1 MFKILGK
8 IFNPEKLVNNV
19 VSGIDKA
26 ILTNEEKIDYMKE
39 MLKLYEPYKLAQR
52 YISLIITIPFM
63 LMFLVGG
70 VLWVYLYFT
79 HENKND
85 VYELWHYMDEVVGT
99 EFKLI
104 IGFYFAGGVLE
115 GTVKKLSA
123 LKQPKK

>member
-1 MFKILGK
+1 
-8 IFNPEKLVNNV
+8 
-19 VSGIDKA
+19 
-26 ILTNEEKIDYMKE
+26 MKE

-104 IGFYFAGGVLE
+104 VGFYFAGGVLE

-123 LKQPKK
+123 LRQPKK